1 VAGQR
6 IALVDRA
13 ELHHRTTPLHD
24 QGHLHYFTYRS
35 LARVCLERAG
45 FSRVVSYGMGGI
57 PGRVWPELFSSEIFI
72 LAYK

>member
-1 VAGQR
+1 
-6 IALVDRA
+6 LY
-13 ELHHRTTPLHD
+13 D